1 MDWFYKSINDP
12 LEEPILYYWD
22 GKENDVWKE
31 YNEPINTDTRT
42 RSIQW
47 DINPTIGQTYSKEDY
62 DRSTD
67 FEKIKEN
74 KKIMKERFYRR
85 RKDSE
90 TLDTCDCCC
99 CCS

>member
-12 LEEPILYYWD
+12 LEEPILYYWN
-22 GKENDVWKE
+22 GEEQESWKV
-31 YNEPINTDTRT
+31 YNEPINADTRT

-62 DRSTD
+62 DRRTD
-67 FEKIKEN
+67 YEKIKEN
-74 KKIMKERFYRR
+74 KKLMKERFYRR
-85 RKDSE
+85 KQTAE